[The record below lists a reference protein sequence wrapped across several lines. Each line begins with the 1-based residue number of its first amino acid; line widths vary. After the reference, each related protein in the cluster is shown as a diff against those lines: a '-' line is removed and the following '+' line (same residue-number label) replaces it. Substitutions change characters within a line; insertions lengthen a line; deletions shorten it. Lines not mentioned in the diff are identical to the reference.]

1 MKRQKMGQTM
11 RNILLLGLFSCM
23 SDELKSARSMK
34 ESFVEP
40 TEEMTRKDGN

>member
-1 MKRQKMGQTM
+1 MKRQKIGQTM

-40 TEEMTRKDGN
+40 AGEMTRNNGN